1 MSYRYEREPLSI
13 EEADRLVSAAKT
25 PAPLTGDVG
34 FASLGGGPDGRP
46 FSWGCYQDEAAPGTG
61 AGGYAT
67 SLIGLRCTTNR
78 LSGVISICTRS

>member
-34 FASLGGGPDGRP
+34 FASLGGGPDGRLSP
-46 FSWGCYQDEAAPGTG
+46 WGCYQDEAALGTG
-61 AGGYAT
+61 AGGHAT
-67 SLIGLRCTTNR
+67 SLTGLGLATNR
-78 LSGVISICTRS
+78 AAGH